1 MELPIKIKT
10 NWDVDLHVHN
20 KWSLDIPHGPRAEE
34 YMEFAEKHQIHIGFL
49 DHYEVLYQKKN
60 LECPFEDKK
69 WVPIDTFAGDNWN
82 KYLEEL
88 DDLKNNYSFVST
100 GLEID
105 YAPEDE
111 GELSDFIKEY
121 GSTFD
126 FFVGTLHE
134 LERFRPVTLES
145 DLRALI
151 KKHGSFEAIVEIYFD
166 LQEKMIKSGLF
177 TAIAHIDTIY
187 RYCGSIILGEKK
199 YQNSEYGGYTQR
211 IIELCI
217 KNNIWIEYNLSGFR
231 YSVNRP
237 FPPEEMVKKFSKLGA
252 KWFVGSDCHTIPTFN
267 RFVPKIKKANA
278 LLRSLQN

>member
-1 MELPIKIKT
+1 MEMPIKIKT
-10 NWDVDLHVHN
+10 SFDVDLHVHN
-20 KWSLDIPHGPRAEE
+20 RWSLDIPQGPHPEE
-34 YMEFAEKHQIHIGFL
+34 YMELAEKNKIHIGFL
-49 DHYEVLYQKKN
+49 DHYEVIYQKN

-151 KKHGSFEAIVEIYFD
+151 KKHGSFEAIVKIYFD

-187 RYCGSIILGEKK
+187 RYCGSIIPRIDQ
-199 YQNSEYGGYTQR
+199 YQNSEFGGYTQR

-231 YSVNRP
+231 YSLNRP
-237 FPPEEMVKKFSKLGA
+237 FPPEKMVKKYSKLGA
-252 KWFVGSDCHTIPTFN
+252 KFFVGSDCHTIPTFN
-267 RFVPKIKKANA
+267 RFVPKIKEANA